1 MNHHAYQSRE
11 FSDMTRI
18 EMLLKLY
25 AETIG
30 SIELVR
36 DAQEEGDQELYRSS
50 MNRARRLVLGLLSGV
65 NRDYPLGDDIH
76 RLLVFVIGC
85 LGDEKPDLEGAL
97 QVLGTLRDAF
107 QEIEERAIELELQGE
122 IPSLKGPM
130 GTMDTQA

>member
-1 MNHHAYQSRE
+1 MNHQAYQSRE

-36 DAQEEGDQELYRSS
+36 AAQAEGDQELYRSS
-50 MNRARRLVLGLLSGV
+50 MNRSRRLVLGLLSGV

-76 RLLVFVIGC
+76 RLLVFVIAC
-85 LGDEKPDLEGAL
+85 LRDENPDFEGAL
-97 QVLGTLRDAF
+97 QVLGTLRDGF
-107 QEIEERAIELELQGE
+107 QEIEGKAAELEAQGE
-122 IPSLKGPM
+122 IPPLAGNP
-130 GTMDTQA
+130 GVMDTQA